1 MKIRKLIKKQSILR
15 LKIKKVE
22 ESKLWKKA
30 KHYSKTKNVSSEIGT
45 ISSFRTINT

>member
-1 MKIRKLIKKQSILR
+1 MKIKKLIKKQSILR

-30 KHYSKTKNVSSEIGT
+30 KNYSKTKNVSSEIGT
-45 ISSFRTINT
+45 ISCFRTINI